1 MRVAVNY
8 RRSPAD
14 QSKLSHHLPA
24 LSLSATH
31 LLIGT
36 QKAEIHIHS
45 LPSHQHMRTIAAH
58 AGPITHLSTMLRP
71 PDLVGSTH
79 APKQD
84 AWTVMEIKAL
94 ERIRAGRAARDV
106 QESTILLRPSGG
118 FTLDGLRPD
127 RPRTALSGTGQEAA
141 VSNQLA
147 ELIPENKKL
156 RAGLERA
163 VQINEKM
170 WHGMVDRGLERPAQS

>member
-1 MRVAVNY
+1 MTFRLLT
-8 RRSPAD
+8 RFRCPITC
-14 QSKLSHHLPA
+14 LA

-84 AWTVMEIKAL
+84 AWPIMEIKPL

-106 QESTILLRPSGG
+106 QESTILLRPSGQES
-118 FTLDGLRPD
+118 LSGLRPG
-127 RPRTALSGTGQEAA
+127 RPAVVFGGPGQDAA

-147 ELIPENKKL
+147 ELMAENQKL

-170 WHGMVDRGLERPAQS
+170 WHGMVDMGLERPAKP